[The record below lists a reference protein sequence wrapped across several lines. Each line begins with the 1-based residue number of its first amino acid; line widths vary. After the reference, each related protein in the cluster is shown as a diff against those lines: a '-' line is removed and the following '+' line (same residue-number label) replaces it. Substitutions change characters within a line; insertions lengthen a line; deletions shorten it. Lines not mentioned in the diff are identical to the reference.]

1 MGECASDGRGL
12 GVRSRLVMLA
22 AVTVASACE
31 GDVQGAYVATGDG
44 LPSGPTT
51 SANVENPRT
60 SAPPAT
66 QSTSSAVPST
76 TYATSSSS
84 ETWGSSSSST
94 SMTSWSTS
102 GTTAPSTDPET
113 SASIDATSDESTS
126 MSPTSDSS
134 DASDQTSGPPLAFEF
149 DITLEFLPSAQS
161 LEGDIKE
168 AFNRAKA
175 FWENVI
181 VGDLPD
187 VAITRPQVCVSDPE
201 ESAVVRSDIDD
212 LHIFVAAKPIDGVD
226 GVLGAAGPCLSHSAR
241 NNLPVAGFMQFD
253 TADLRRYADE
263 GRLEEIIAH
272 EMGHVLGFGGLLWSY
287 PQTSLGGQSFLADP
301 SGDQGRRDT
310 HFIGPT
316 AIAEFN
322 SVGGSAYDG
331 AKVPVENTGGQGTVN
346 SHWRE
351 DVMGNELMTSFMT
364 NRDGLLSRVT
374 IAALEDMGYEVN
386 YAAAEAYVWPPP
398 NERGRFLKGGEELAP
413 VNFGNDVLQIPI
425 RNIE

>member
-1 MGECASDGRGL
+1 MGERPAARPRWGWS
-12 GVRSRLVMLA
+12 SRFAILA
-22 AVTVASACE
+22 MVGGTSACE
-31 GDVQGAYVATGDG
+31 GDVQSSWLTTGDG
-44 LPSGPTT
+44 LPTDATT
-51 SANVENPRT
+51 SASAEHPRT
-60 SAPPAT
+60 SAPYAT
-66 QSTSSAVPST
+66 QSTSSGASMT
-76 TYATSSSS
+76 TSPASSSS
-84 ETWGSSSSST
+84 EPVGSPSSSST
-94 SMTSWSTS
+94 
-102 GTTAPSTDPET
+102 TTMPWPTTGMSSSPVTET
-113 SASIDATSDESTS
+113 SASTDVTSDESTS
-126 MSPTSDSS
+126 NPTSESSDSS
-134 DASDQTSGPPLAFEF
+134 EETSGPALTFEF

-161 LEGDIKE
+161 LDADIKD
-168 AFNRAKA
+168 AFTRAKA

-187 VAITRPQVCVSDPE
+187 VTIVRPQVCVSDSE
-201 ESAVVRSDIDD
+201 ESAVVRSNIDD
-212 LHIFVAAKPIDGVD
+212 LHIFVAAKAIDGVD
-226 GVLGAAGPCLSHSAR
+226 GVLGAAGPCLSHGAR
-241 NNLPVAGFMQFD
+241 NNLPVAGYMQFD

-263 GRLEEIIAH
+263 GRLEEIVAH

-287 PQTSLGGQSFLADP
+287 PQASLGGQSFLADP
-301 SGDQGRRDT
+301 SSDQGRRDT

-316 AIAEFN
+316 AIAEFD
-322 SVGGSAYDG
+322 SVGGSAYNG